1 MERKN
6 VKTEASRRKDLQAF
20 EQLSELAKGKDRPR
34 TQWLNLET
42 KNAVAETKS
51 RSSSSS
57 SPLTTTISPPR
68 STIAPP
74 SSPSPSLSRS
84 TTSHH
89 PSFLQETGKKDDRI
103 LETQTDES
111 LRTLSQTRLRSLLT
125 AQQTLLKSPL
135 CKKLPDGGAKIQ
147 KKIAQIEA
155 ALQYVIHVDELVAG
169 LDFNMSQL
177 RLDEKTAE
185 IKQPDMDDTLKALV
199 AKKVQKL
206 QKARTP
212 YSQHSL
218 AIELK
223 PDGTFRG
230 VAPKY
235 RSGAPK
241 FVSFA
246 EAEQIN
252 RSTKLAIALQEKEQ
266 SSAVVGS
273 QGSAF
278 YSAHWHKPVDFS
290 ADSYREPASESEDE
304 EEEDTEEEEDEDENE
319 GDDPVGMH
327 LQSAGFTDVLA

>member
-1 MERKN
+1 
-6 VKTEASRRKDLQAF
+6 
-20 EQLSELAKGKDRPR
+20 
-34 TQWLNLET
+34 
-42 KNAVAETKS
+42 
-51 RSSSSS
+51 
-57 SPLTTTISPPR
+57 
-68 STIAPP
+68 
-74 SSPSPSLSRS
+74 
-84 TTSHH
+84 
-89 PSFLQETGKKDDRI
+89 
-103 LETQTDES
+103 
-111 LRTLSQTRLRSLLT
+111 
-125 AQQTLLKSPL
+125 L

-266 SSAVVGS
+266 SSAVVGAKVLPFTRHTGTSPWISVQTVTASLPVSLKTKKKRTQKRKRTRTKMRVMIPLVCTCNPLDS
-273 QGSAF
+273 QMF
-278 YSAHWHKPVDFS
+278 WHDNLV
-290 ADSYREPASESEDE
+290 
-304 EEEDTEEEEDEDENE
+304 
-319 GDDPVGMH
+319 
-327 LQSAGFTDVLA
+327 